1 MRIAV
6 FTSQFPG
13 RVNTFFSRDLRALL
27 DGGFEVDVFPLY
39 PLDARYWAAVPECL
53 SERVLPRSRVHHLT
67 LRGSLVAKGIGGAGF
82 LPAGLADLTR
92 ACASAVPFGPSALA
106 KTAYAVAKGYAWAQ
120 RHGERYDH
128 VLAYW
133 GNYAATAAY
142 VFQRLTCEDVPFSMF
157 LHAGTDLYRDQVFL
171 RAKLAHADNVI
182 LVCEFN
188 RRFLYRLYPDL
199 QASLESKIHIH
210 HLPLDLEEFA
220 FDGSERA
227 SQRLL
232 AVGALEPQ
240 KGYETLLRAAA
251 ALDAS
256 GRHECRVLFIGD
268 GSCRVALERMAADAG
283 LSGRVT
289 FAGWTTPDA
298 ARRAI
303 CAATMLVH
311 PSAGLGD
318 AVPTVIKEALAVGT
332 PVIASDVAGVPELLD
347 NGNCGI
353 LVPPRD
359 AEALTRAIA
368 QLLDS
373 AALRQGY
380 ARAGRAHAERTFDIR
395 KNGPRLAS
403 ILGGSGRTCAAGG
416 RVAARET
423 VGS

>member
-13 RVNTFFSRDLRALL
+13 RVNTFFARDVRALL
-27 DGGFEVDVFPLY
+27 DAGLDVDVFPLY
-39 PLDARYWAAVPECL
+39 PLDDRYWAAVPECL
-53 SERVLPRSRVHHLT
+53 GAHVLPRSRVHHLT
-67 LRGSLVAKGIGGAGF
+67 LRRGLLAEGTRTAGL
-82 LPAGLADLTR
+82 LPAALADLTR
-92 ACASAVPFGPSALA
+92 ACASAVPFGPRPLA
-106 KTAYAVAKGYAWAQ
+106 KTAYAVAKGYAWA
-120 RHGERYDH
+120 RGHRERYDH

-142 VFQRLTCEDVPFSMF
+142 VFHRLTCEDVPFSMF

-171 RAKLAHADNVI
+171 RAKLAHSDNVI

-188 RRFLYRLYPDL
+188 RRFLYQLYPDL
-199 QASLESKIHIH
+199 QTSLETKIHIH
-210 HLPLDLEEFA
+210 HLPLDLDEFA
-220 FDGSERA
+220 FDARDRA
-227 SQRLL
+227 SQQLV
-232 AVGALEPQ
+232 AVGALEPL
-240 KGYETLLRAAA
+240 KGHETLLRAAA

-256 GRHECRVLFIGD
+256 GRHEFRVLFLGD
-268 GSCRVALERMAADAG
+268 GSCRAALERMAASAG

-347 NGNCGI
+347 HGNCGM

-359 AEALTRAIA
+359 ADALTRAIA
-368 QLLDS
+368 QLLDNP
-373 AALRQGY
+373 ALRQRY
-380 ARAGRAHAERTFDIR
+380 AHAGRAHAERTFDIR
-395 KNGPRLAS
+395 RNGARLAL
-403 ILGGSGRTCAAGG
+403 ILAGSGRTPRVGS
-416 RVAARET
+416 RVAVRET
-423 VGS
+423 VES